1 MTLQKLKD
9 EVNELK
15 TLVSNFLTKNATKDE
30 ITGVSN
36 RLGAVEAEVTN
47 QAKEISDRDAKI
59 LDLQAQLK
67 TATDKNTEL
76 GTQVTNLT
84 KDVESAKKRANE
96 VLASQGIDLSKL
108 PESESQEGEKVT
120 PWNKYQSLLE
130 SKNSAEA
137 GKYYA
142 ENADKI
148 LASRPK

>member
-9 EVNELK
+9 EVSELK

-30 ITGVSN
+30 IAGFQT

-47 QAKEISDRDAKI
+47 QAKAISDRDTQI
-59 LDLQAQLK
+59 VDLQAQLK

-84 KDVESAKKRANE
+84 KDVESEKKRAND
-96 VLASQGIDLSKL
+96 VLAAQGLDPSTVPAAEAEK
-108 PESESQEGEKVT
+108 GEKVT
-120 PWNKYQSLLE
+120 AWNKYQSLLA
-130 SKNSAEA
+130 SKDSAAA
-137 GKYYA
+137 GTFYA